1 MWCCWMDGE
10 KQSRELNSKVFE
22 VAETGVRGG
31 LFLFT
36 GSTVATAILAFASMV
51 IARLLGPDGYGL
63 YSVCLIVPGLFLLF
77 ADFGVN
83 SALVKYLAQFRVKGE
98 KGRVANLI
106 RCGFLFKLL
115 MGLFLF
121 LVCFL
126 FSDLLALYVL
136 RRPNLGFLVHLAS
149 LLIIFQVLFV
159 CLNKIFVGLDRMERS
174 AVISVLQSVVKVVLA
189 PLLIILGFGIIGALV
204 GHVASYVVA
213 GVVGSLFVYRF
224 YREYVSQGSELGF
237 RFLGDLRFMV
247 KFGFPLFSSALLLN
261 FLRQFQMLV
270 LAWFTSD
277 FEIGNFRAAS
287 NFLSLLSVLTV
298 PISTALFPAFSKFDL
313 KRERVEVERF
323 FRYSVKYV
331 LLLVVSVALFVGVV
345 SRDLVYL
352 VYGRS
357 FVLAPFY
364 LTLLAVTYLYVG
376 IAMVV
381 NNFLN
386 GIGRT
391 DVTFRVSLLNV
402 LVALPLVFVLT
413 MFYGVPGL
421 IVSMIVSGFAS
432 LMYGL
437 RVVIWKFGIRFD
449 VGDALKIYLAAFL
462 SAIFASIVVFCF
474 SSFEHLI
481 NLFLAAAVFS
491 GSYLVLVPVVGAV
504 KERDLNNLRDIF
516 GRFRLLAPLVEI
528 LLRFEY
534 KLLKLCHH

>member
-1 MWCCWMDGE
+1 MDGE

-261 FLRQFQMLV
+261 FL
-270 LAWFTSD
+270 
-277 FEIGNFRAAS
+277 
-287 NFLSLLSVLTV
+287 
-298 PISTALFPAFSKFDL
+298 PAFSKFDL